1 MKKRAAAFPIEELI
15 LHRWSA
21 RAMSGEPMTQ
31 DELMPLFEAAR
42 WAPSSYNS
50 QPWRFIFGHAGSTTW
65 DRLFRLLEPVN
76 QQWAIRGSVLML
88 VISRTH
94 FTFNNQPARTHSF
107 DTGAACQNLLLQAY
121 RQGLASHTL
130 GGFDYDAARTSF
142 KIPATYAI
150 EAMIVIGKPGDP
162 SLLPQ
167 ELQAREAPV
176 YRKPYDRNPVETFAF
191 DGDFQEINH

>member
-1 MKKRAAAFPIEELI
+1 MKKRSAAFPIENLI
-15 LHRWSA
+15 LNRWSA
-21 RAMSGEPMTQ
+21 RAMSGEPMTNQ
-31 DELMPLFEAAR
+31 ELMPLFEAAR

-50 QPWRFIFGHAGSTTW
+50 QPWRFIFGHAGSATW

-94 FTFNNQPARTHSF
+94 FPFNNQPARTHSF

-121 RQGLASHTL
+121 SQGLASHTL

-142 KIPATYAI
+142 NIPATYAI

-162 SLLPQ
+162 SLLPS

-176 YRKPYDRNPVETFAF
+176 YRKPHDRNPVETFAF
-191 DGDFQEINH
+191 EGDFQE